1 MGRERTRIGCVGV
14 GATRVDISSDAFD
27 ADGVERVVE
36 RAASVMA

>member
-1 MGRERTRIGCVGV
+1 MS
-14 GATRVDISSDAFD
+14 AKSTRVDISSDAFD